1 MGYIKLIKSSQDH
14 EQALARVMT
23 LMDFDPA
30 PDSAESDELD
40 LLAFLIEKYE
50 EEAFPIDSPDPIEA
64 IKFRME
70 QQGLIK
76 KRFSALFWICFK
88 SNRGTKWHAKFKPE
102 YDS

>member
-1 MGYIKLIKSSQDH
+1 MGHIKLIKSSQDH

-70 QQGLIK
+70 QL
-76 KRFSALFWICFK
+76 
-88 SNRGTKWHAKFKPE
+88 
-102 YDS
+102 